1 MTCKCLHRW
10 IYFFSLSP
18 VFFDAFDR
26 KEKRKKK
33 ENDSRLTCLRDD
45 LKVKE

>member
-18 VFFDAFDR
+18 VCFDAFN
-26 KEKRKKK
+26 RKKNRK
-33 ENDSRLTCLRDD
+33 MTAD
-45 LKVKE
+45 LPVFVMI